1 MKKSLVVST
10 LVGMV
15 LFTVQTASA
24 TPFLDVTA
32 DHLGGGYVQYTLS
45 IDNDLG
51 GNVSVQLTVTGGP
64 GQINQVASII
74 FGDIDLL
81 SDAVAIEAQGTL
93 DALYFAGGGKAYDSW
108 WDDANFSIPALPFSG
123 AQGGT
128 VGSNQYQFSGVT
140 TGLSAPGTPNV
151 SLLGQIVIFD
161 PLLAATPAGSLQV
174 VATGNAQFNI
184 IDPEVLADDLD
195 DSLFAVQGVGYPL
208 AGSSF
213 AVVPEPATMSL
224 LALGGI
230 ALLRRRRNRG

>member
-51 GNVSVQLTVTGGP
+51 GNVSVQLSVTGGP
-64 GQINQVASII
+64 GQINQVASIL
-74 FGDIDLL
+74 GDIDQL
-81 SDAVAIEAQGTL
+81 SYAITADGLGAT
-93 DALYFAGGGKAYDSW
+93 DTLYFAGGGKAYDSW
-108 WDDANFSIPALPFSG
+108 WDYANFSIPALPFSG

-184 IDPEVLADDLD
+184 IDPEVLANDLD